1 MYKTLPQMIYKKSQD
16 FPELNIQFSKNAEGT
31 FLPVTYKDFVN
42 TMLDFTSGLLAIGE
56 KEYSNIGLICDNRK
70 EWLVCSMGIM
80 ATKSRDIPR
89 GSEATIKDL
98 SYILSFAE
106 CKTVVTENKILFN
119 RILECKEEIPTLQNI
134 IIINPSDVDFNNP
147 ATTGL
152 NIFSYDE
159 ILAKGK
165 DFRQNNPN
173 KIEEIMLSGEEE
185 DSATIIFT
193 SGTTG
198 TPKGVELTHKNFLCQ
213 VEDIHKRLPLKQ
225 GNKALCMLP
234 VWHVYERELEYFLL
248 YAGVS
253 LCYSK
258 PAISMLL
265 ADMKKV
271 SPQFMATVPRIWDG
285 IYNAIYKNI
294 KSTKKGAGIFFTIFT
309 WAATSLKSLR
319 NIIYN
324 RCKYFRKRTVFYHIF
339 SKFLYIPVIF
349 LYPLR
354 WLGDMFYFQ
363 RVRNILGGKFQ
374 IGMSGGGSLPLKL
387 DKFFNSIGI
396 KLVEGYGL
404 TETAPI
410 CCIRN
415 AKRPILGTIGKIM
428 PYCQAKVVHRNGIEC
443 KPGEKGVLYIKGPNV
458 MKGYYKQPE
467 LTQEVI
473 SEGEWFNTGD
483 LVIKTYNEEIIVK
496 GRQKDTIVL
505 RSGENVEP
513 LPLEDKLS
521 ESIYISQAVVVGQDE
536 NCLGALIIPDLDNL
550 AQYAKQ
556 QNINFSEKKQL
567 LKDEEIK
574 KLIYKE
580 MERLINTKNG
590 FKPFEKIGKFIFL
603 DKPFEVGVE
612 LSPKQGIIRYKI
624 NELYKA
630 KISLMYADSGLQA
643 MLGSVLTS
651 EALTNIQKNVQK
663 KMQDLKKQ
671 TEQILK

>member
-16 FPELNIQFSKNAEGT
+16 FPELNIQFSKNTEGT

-42 TMLDFTSGLLAIGE
+42 TMLDFSAGLLAISE

-106 CKTVVTENKILFN
+106 CKTVVTENKTLFN

-134 IIINPSDVDFNNP
+134 IIINPSDSDLSNP
-147 ATTGL
+147 KATGL

-159 ILAKGK
+159 ILTKGNN
-165 DFRQNNPN
+165 FRQNNPN
-173 KIEEIMLSGEEE
+173 KIEEIMLSGTEE

-213 VEDIHKRLPLKQ
+213 VEDISKRLPLKQ

-248 YAGVS
+248 YVGVA

-271 SPQFMATVPRIWDG
+271 SPHFMATVPRIWDG

-324 RCKYFRKRTVFYHIF
+324 RCKYFRKRTIFYHIF

-349 LYPLR
+349 LYPLK

-363 RVRNILGGKFQ
+363 RVRNMLGGKFQ

-467 LTQEVI
+467 LTAEVI

-483 LVIKTYNEEIIVK
+483 LVIKTYNGEIIVK

-513 LPLEDKLS
+513 LPIEDKLS
-521 ESIYISQAVVVGQDE
+521 ESIYISQAVIVGQDE
-536 NCLGALIIPDLDNL
+536 NCLGALIIPDLDNIS
-550 AQYAKQ
+550 QFAKQ
-556 QNINFSEKKQL
+556 QNINFSDKKQL

-590 FKPFEKIGKFIFL
+590 FKPFEKVGKFVFL

-651 EALTNIQKNVQK
+651 EAITNIQKNVQK
-663 KMQDLKKQ
+663 KVQDLKN
-671 TEQILK
+671 IIN

>member
-16 FPELNIQFSKNAEGT
+16 FPELNIQFSKNTEGT
-31 FLPVTYKDFVN
+31 FLPITYKDFVN
-42 TMLDFTSGLLAIGE
+42 SMLDFSAGLLSIGE

-89 GSEATIKDL
+89 GSEATVKDL

-119 RILECKEEIPTLQNI
+119 RILECKNELPALQNI
-134 IIINPSDVDFNNP
+134 IIINPSDSDLSNP
-147 ATTGL
+147 NATGL

-159 ILAKGK
+159 ILSKGNN
-165 DFRQNNPN
+165 FRQNNPN
-173 KIEEIMLSGEEE
+173 KIEEIMLSGTED

-213 VEDIHKRLPLKQ
+213 VEDISKRLPLKQ

-248 YAGVS
+248 YVGVA

-285 IYNAIYKNI
+285 IYNAINKNI
-294 KSTKKGAGIFFTIFT
+294 KSTKKGAGIFFSIFT

-324 RCKYFRKRTVFYHIF
+324 RCKYFRKRTVFYHVF

-349 LYPLR
+349 LYPLK

-363 RVRNILGGKFQ
+363 RVRNMLGGKFQ

-396 KLVEGYGL
+396 RLVEGYGL

-467 LTQEVI
+467 LTAEVI

-483 LVIKTYNEEIIVK
+483 LVIKTYNGEIIVK
-496 GRQKDTIVL
+496 GRQKDTNVL

-513 LPLEDKLS
+513 LPIEDKLS

-536 NCLGALIIPDLDNL
+536 NCLGALIIPDLDNIC
-550 AQYAKQ
+550 QYAKQ
-556 QNINFSEKKQL
+556 QNINFSDKKQL

-590 FKPFEKIGKFIFL
+590 FKPFEKIGKFVFL

-651 EALTNIQKNVQK
+651 EAITNIQKNVQK
-663 KMQDLKKQ
+663 KVQDLKNF
-671 TEQILK
+671 IN

>member
-16 FPELNIQFSKNAEGT
+16 FPELNIQFSKNTEGT
-31 FLPVTYKDFVN
+31 FLPTTYKDFVN
-42 TMLDFTSGLLAIGE
+42 TMLDFSAGLLSIGE

-119 RILECKEEIPTLQNI
+119 RILECQNELPALQNI
-134 IIINPSDVDFNNP
+134 IIINPSDSDLSNP
-147 ATTGL
+147 KATGL

-159 ILAKGK
+159 ILSKGNN
-165 DFRQNNPN
+165 FRQNNPN
-173 KIEEIMLSGEEE
+173 KIEEIMLSGTED

-213 VEDIHKRLPLKQ
+213 VEDISKRLPLKQ

-248 YAGVS
+248 YVGVA

-285 IYNAIYKNI
+285 IYNAINKNI

-324 RCKYFRKRTVFYHIF
+324 RCKYFRKRTVFYHVF

-349 LYPLR
+349 LYPLK
-354 WLGDMFYFQ
+354 WIGDIFYFQ
-363 RVRNILGGKFQ
+363 RVRNMLGGKFQ

-396 KLVEGYGL
+396 RLVEGYGL

-467 LTQEVI
+467 LTAEVI

-483 LVIKTYNEEIIVK
+483 LVIKTYNGEIIVK

-513 LPLEDKLS
+513 LPIEDKLS

-536 NCLGALIIPDLDNL
+536 NCLGALIIPDLDNIC
-550 AQYAKQ
+550 QYAKQ
-556 QNINFSEKKQL
+556 QNINFSDKKQL

-590 FKPFEKIGKFIFL
+590 FKPFEKIGKFVFL

-651 EALTNIQKNVQK
+651 EAITNIQKNVQK
-663 KMQDLKKQ
+663 KVQDLKN
-671 TEQILK
+671 IIN

>member
-16 FPELNIQFSKNAEGT
+16 FPELNIQFSKNTEGT
-31 FLPVTYKDFVN
+31 FLPTTYKDFVN
-42 TMLDFTSGLLAIGE
+42 TMLDFSAGLLSIGE

-106 CKTVVTENKILFN
+106 CKTVITENKILFN
-119 RILECKEEIPTLQNI
+119 RILECKNELPALQNI
-134 IIINPSDVDFNNP
+134 IIINPSDSDLSNFQTN
-147 ATTGL
+147 GL

-159 ILAKGK
+159 ILSKGSN
-165 DFRQNNPN
+165 FRQNNPN
-173 KIEEIMLSGEEE
+173 KIEEIMLSGTED

-213 VEDIHKRLPLKQ
+213 VEDISKRLPLKQ

-248 YAGVS
+248 YVGVA

-294 KSTKKGAGIFFTIFT
+294 KSTKKGAGIFFSIFT

-324 RCKYFRKRTVFYHIF
+324 RCKYFRKRTIFYHIF

-349 LYPLR
+349 LYPLK
-354 WLGDMFYFQ
+354 WIGDMFYFQ
-363 RVRNILGGKFQ
+363 RVRNMLGGKFQ

-396 KLVEGYGL
+396 RLVEGYGL

-467 LTQEVI
+467 LTAEVI

-483 LVIKTYNEEIIVK
+483 LVIKTYNGEIIVK

-513 LPLEDKLS
+513 LPIEDKLS

-536 NCLGALIIPDLDNL
+536 NCLGALIIPDLDNIC
-550 AQYAKQ
+550 QYAKQ
-556 QNINFSEKKQL
+556 QNINFSDKKQL

-590 FKPFEKIGKFIFL
+590 FKPFEKIGKFVFL

-651 EALTNIQKNVQK
+651 EAITNIQKNVQK
-663 KMQDLKKQ
+663 KVQDLKN
-671 TEQILK
+671 IIN

>member
-16 FPELNIQFSKNAEGT
+16 FPELNIQFSKNTEGT
-31 FLPVTYKDFVN
+31 FLPTTYKDFVN
-42 TMLDFTSGLLAIGE
+42 TMLDFSAGLLSIGE

-89 GSEATIKDL
+89 GSEATVKDL

-119 RILECKEEIPTLQNI
+119 RILECQNELPALQNI
-134 IIINPSDVDFNNP
+134 IIINPSDSDLSNFQTN
-147 ATTGL
+147 GL

-159 ILAKGK
+159 ILSKGK
-165 DFRQNNPN
+165 NFRQNNPN
-173 KIEEIMLSGEEE
+173 KTEEIMLSGTED

-213 VEDIHKRLPLKQ
+213 VEDISKRLPLKQ

-248 YAGVS
+248 YVGVA

-285 IYNAIYKNI
+285 IYNAINKNI

-324 RCKYFRKRTVFYHIF
+324 RCKYFRKRTVFYHVF

-349 LYPLR
+349 LYPLK

-363 RVRNILGGKFQ
+363 RVRNMLGGKFQ

-396 KLVEGYGL
+396 RLVEGYGL

-467 LTQEVI
+467 LTAEVI

-483 LVIKTYNEEIIVK
+483 LVIKTYNGEIIVK

-513 LPLEDKLS
+513 LPIEDKLS

-536 NCLGALIIPDLDNL
+536 NCLGALIIPDLDNIC
-550 AQYAKQ
+550 QYAKQ
-556 QNINFSEKKQL
+556 QNINFSDKKQL

-590 FKPFEKIGKFIFL
+590 FKPFEKIGKFVFL

-651 EALTNIQKNVQK
+651 EAITNIQKNVQK
-663 KMQDLKKQ
+663 KVQDLKNF
-671 TEQILK
+671 IN

>member
-16 FPELNIQFSKNAEGT
+16 FPELNIQFSKNTEGT
-31 FLPVTYKDFVN
+31 FLPTTYKDFVN
-42 TMLDFTSGLLAIGE
+42 TMLDFSAGLLAIGE

-89 GSEATIKDL
+89 GSEATVKDL

-119 RILECKEEIPTLQNI
+119 RILECKNELPALQNI
-134 IIINPSDVDFNNP
+134 IIINPSDSDLSNSK
-147 ATTGL
+147 ATGL

-159 ILAKGK
+159 ILSKGNN
-165 DFRQNNPN
+165 FRQNNPD
-173 KIEEIMLSGEEE
+173 KIEEIMLSGTED

-213 VEDIHKRLPLKQ
+213 VEDISKRLPLKQ

-248 YAGVS
+248 YVGVA

-285 IYNAIYKNI
+285 IYNSIYKNI

-324 RCKYFRKRTVFYHIF
+324 RCKYFRKRTIFYHIF

-363 RVRNILGGKFQ
+363 RVRNMLGGKFQ

-396 KLVEGYGL
+396 RLVEGYGL

-428 PYCQAKVVHRNGIEC
+428 PYCQAKVIHRNGIEC

-467 LTQEVI
+467 LTAEVI

-483 LVIKTYNEEIIVK
+483 LVIKTYNGEIIVK

-513 LPLEDKLS
+513 LPIEDKLS

-536 NCLGALIIPDLDNL
+536 NCLGALIIPDLDNIC
-550 AQYAKQ
+550 QYAKQ
-556 QNINFSEKKQL
+556 QNINFSDKKQL

-590 FKPFEKIGKFIFL
+590 FKPFEKIGKFVFL

-651 EALTNIQKNVQK
+651 EAITNIQKNVQK
-663 KMQDLKKQ
+663 KVQDLKN
-671 TEQILK
+671 IIN

>member
-16 FPELNIQFSKNAEGT
+16 FPELNIQFSKNTEGT

-42 TMLDFTSGLLAIGE
+42 SMLDFSAGLLAIGE

-106 CKTVVTENKILFN
+106 CKTVITENKILFN
-119 RILECKEEIPTLQNI
+119 RILECKNELPLLQNI
-134 IIINPSDVDFNNP
+134 IIINPSDTDLSNP
-147 ATTGL
+147 KATGL

-159 ILAKGK
+159 ILSKGNN
-165 DFRQNNPN
+165 FRQNNPN
-173 KIEEIMLSGEEE
+173 KIEEIMLSGTED

-213 VEDIHKRLPLKQ
+213 VEDISKRLPLKQ

-248 YAGVS
+248 YVGVA

-294 KSTKKGAGIFFTIFT
+294 KSTKKGAGIFFSIFT

-324 RCKYFRKRTVFYHIF
+324 RCKYFRKRTIFYHIF

-363 RVRNILGGKFQ
+363 RVRNMLGGKFQ

-467 LTQEVI
+467 LTAEVI
-473 SEGEWFNTGD
+473 SEGDWFNTGD
-483 LVIKTYNEEIIVK
+483 LVIKTYNGEIIVK

-513 LPLEDKLS
+513 LPIEDKLS

-536 NCLGALIIPDLDNL
+536 NCLGALIIPDLDNIC
-550 AQYAKQ
+550 QYAKQ
-556 QNINFSEKKQL
+556 QNINFSDKKQL

-590 FKPFEKIGKFIFL
+590 FKPFEKVGKFVFL

-651 EALTNIQKNVQK
+651 EAITNIQKNVQK
-663 KMQDLKKQ
+663 KVQDLKN
-671 TEQILK
+671 IIN

>member
-16 FPELNIQFSKNAEGT
+16 FPELNIQFSKNTEGT
-31 FLPVTYKDFVN
+31 FLPTTYKDFVN
-42 TMLDFTSGLLAIGE
+42 TMLDFSAGLLSIGE

-89 GSEATIKDL
+89 GSEATVKDL

-119 RILECKEEIPTLQNI
+119 RILECKNELPALQNI
-134 IIINPSDVDFNNP
+134 IIINPSDIDLSNP
-147 ATTGL
+147 KATGL

-159 ILAKGK
+159 ILSKGNN
-165 DFRQNNPN
+165 FRQNNPN
-173 KIEEIMLSGEEE
+173 KIEEIMRSGTED

-213 VEDIHKRLPLKQ
+213 VEDISKRLPLKQ

-248 YAGVS
+248 YVGVA

-285 IYNAIYKNI
+285 IYNAINKNI

-324 RCKYFRKRTVFYHIF
+324 RCKYFRKRTVFYHVF

-349 LYPLR
+349 LYPLK
-354 WLGDMFYFQ
+354 WIGDMFYFQ
-363 RVRNILGGKFQ
+363 RVRNMLGGKFQ

-396 KLVEGYGL
+396 RLVEGYGL

-467 LTQEVI
+467 LTAEVI

-483 LVIKTYNEEIIVK
+483 LVIKTYNGEIIVK

-513 LPLEDKLS
+513 LPIEDKLS

-536 NCLGALIIPDLDNL
+536 NCLGALIIPDLDNIY
-550 AQYAKQ
+550 QYAKQ
-556 QNINFSEKKQL
+556 QNINFSDKKQL

-590 FKPFEKIGKFIFL
+590 FKPFEKIGKFVFL

-651 EALTNIQKNVQK
+651 ETITNIQKNVQK
-663 KMQDLKKQ
+663 KVQDLKN
-671 TEQILK
+671 IIN

>member
-16 FPELNIQFSKNAEGT
+16 FPELNIQFSKNTEGT
-31 FLPVTYKDFVN
+31 FLPTTYKDFVN
-42 TMLDFTSGLLAIGE
+42 TMLDFSAGLLSIGE

-119 RILECKEEIPTLQNI
+119 RILECKNELPALQNI
-134 IIINPSDVDFNNP
+134 IIINPADSDLSNP
-147 ATTGL
+147 KATGL

-159 ILAKGK
+159 ILSKGSN
-165 DFRQNNPN
+165 FRQNNPN
-173 KIEEIMLSGEEE
+173 KIEEIMLSGTED

-213 VEDIHKRLPLKQ
+213 VEDISKRLPLKQ

-248 YAGVS
+248 YVGVA

-285 IYNAIYKNI
+285 IYNAINKNI

-324 RCKYFRKRTVFYHIF
+324 RCKYFRKRTVFYHVF

-349 LYPLR
+349 LYPLK
-354 WLGDMFYFQ
+354 WIGNMFYFQ
-363 RVRNILGGKFQ
+363 RVRNMLGGKFQ

-396 KLVEGYGL
+396 RLVEGYGL

-467 LTQEVI
+467 LTAEVI

-483 LVIKTYNEEIIVK
+483 LVIKTYNGEIIVK

-513 LPLEDKLS
+513 LPIEDKLS

-536 NCLGALIIPDLDNL
+536 NCLGALIIPDLDNIC
-550 AQYAKQ
+550 QYAKQ
-556 QNINFSEKKQL
+556 QNINFSDKKQL

-590 FKPFEKIGKFIFL
+590 FKPFEKIGKFVFL

-651 EALTNIQKNVQK
+651 EAITNIQKNVQK
-663 KMQDLKKQ
+663 KVQDLKN
-671 TEQILK
+671 IIN

>member
-16 FPELNIQFSKNAEGT
+16 FPELNIQFSKNTEGT
-31 FLPVTYKDFVN
+31 FLPTTYKDFVN
-42 TMLDFTSGLLAIGE
+42 TMLDFSAGLLSIGE

-89 GSEATIKDL
+89 GSEATVKDL

-119 RILECKEEIPTLQNI
+119 RILECKNELPALQNI
-134 IIINPSDVDFNNP
+134 IIITPSDSDLSNP
-147 ATTGL
+147 KATGL

-159 ILAKGK
+159 ILSKGNN
-165 DFRQNNPN
+165 FRQNNPN
-173 KIEEIMLSGEEE
+173 KIEEIMLSGTED

-213 VEDIHKRLPLKQ
+213 VEDISKRLPLKQ

-248 YAGVS
+248 YVGVA

-285 IYNAIYKNI
+285 IYNAINKNI

-324 RCKYFRKRTVFYHIF
+324 RCKYFRKRTVFYHVF

-349 LYPLR
+349 LYPLK
-354 WLGDMFYFQ
+354 WIGDMFYFQ
-363 RVRNILGGKFQ
+363 RVRNMLGGKFQ

-396 KLVEGYGL
+396 RLVEGYGL

-467 LTQEVI
+467 LTAEVI

-483 LVIKTYNEEIIVK
+483 LVIKTYNGEIIVK

-513 LPLEDKLS
+513 LPIEDKLS

-536 NCLGALIIPDLDNL
+536 NCLGALIIPDLDNIC
-550 AQYAKQ
+550 QYAKQ
-556 QNINFSEKKQL
+556 QNINFSDKKQL

-590 FKPFEKIGKFIFL
+590 FKPFEKIGKFVFL

-651 EALTNIQKNVQK
+651 EAITNIQKNVQK
-663 KMQDLKKQ
+663 KVQDLKN
-671 TEQILK
+671 IIN

>member
-16 FPELNIQFSKNAEGT
+16 FPELNIQFSKNTEGT
-31 FLPVTYKDFVN
+31 FLPITYKDFVN
-42 TMLDFTSGLLAIGE
+42 SMLDFSAGLLSIGE

-89 GSEATIKDL
+89 GSEATVKDL

-119 RILECKEEIPTLQNI
+119 RILECKNELPALQNI
-134 IIINPSDVDFNNP
+134 IIINPSDIDLSNP
-147 ATTGL
+147 NATGL

-159 ILAKGK
+159 ILAKGNN
-165 DFRQNNPN
+165 FRQNNPN
-173 KIEEIMLSGEEE
+173 KIEEIMLSGTED

-213 VEDIHKRLPLKQ
+213 VEDISKRLPLKQ

-248 YAGVS
+248 YVGVA

-324 RCKYFRKRTVFYHIF
+324 RCKYFRKRTVFYHVF

-349 LYPLR
+349 LYPLK

-363 RVRNILGGKFQ
+363 RVRNMLGGKFQ

-396 KLVEGYGL
+396 RLVEGYGL

-467 LTQEVI
+467 LTAEVI

-483 LVIKTYNEEIIVK
+483 LVIKTYNGEIIVK

-513 LPLEDKLS
+513 LPIEDKLS

-536 NCLGALIIPDLDNL
+536 NCLGALIIPDLDNIC
-550 AQYAKQ
+550 QYAKQ
-556 QNINFSEKKQL
+556 QNINFSDKKQL

-590 FKPFEKIGKFIFL
+590 FKPFEKIGKFVFL

-651 EALTNIQKNVQK
+651 EAITNIQKNVQK
-663 KMQDLKKQ
+663 KVQDLKN
-671 TEQILK
+671 IIN

>member
-16 FPELNIQFSKNAEGT
+16 FPELNIQFSKNTEGT
-31 FLPVTYKDFVN
+31 FLPTTYKDFVN
-42 TMLDFTSGLLAIGE
+42 TMLDFSAGLLSIGE

-89 GSEATIKDL
+89 GSEATVKDL

-119 RILECKEEIPTLQNI
+119 RILECKNELPALQNI
-134 IIINPSDVDFNNP
+134 IIINPSDSDLSNP
-147 ATTGL
+147 KATGL

-159 ILAKGK
+159 ILSKGNN
-165 DFRQNNPN
+165 FRQNNPN
-173 KIEEIMLSGEEE
+173 KIEEIMLSGNED

-213 VEDIHKRLPLKQ
+213 VEDISKRLPLKQ

-248 YAGVS
+248 YVGVA

-285 IYNAIYKNI
+285 IYNSIYKNI

-349 LYPLR
+349 LYPLK
-354 WLGDMFYFQ
+354 WIGDMFYFQ
-363 RVRNILGGKFQ
+363 RVRNMLGGKFQ

-396 KLVEGYGL
+396 RLVEGYGL

-467 LTQEVI
+467 LTAEVI

-483 LVIKTYNEEIIVK
+483 LVIKTYNGEIIVK

-513 LPLEDKLS
+513 LPIEDKLS

-536 NCLGALIIPDLDNL
+536 NCLGALIIPDLDNIC
-550 AQYAKQ
+550 QYAKQ
-556 QNINFSEKKQL
+556 QNIDFSDKKQL

-590 FKPFEKIGKFIFL
+590 FKPFEKIGKFVFL

-630 KISLMYADSGLQA
+630 KIALMYADSGLQA

-651 EALTNIQKNVQK
+651 EAITNIQKNVQK
-663 KMQDLKKQ
+663 KVQDLKN
-671 TEQILK
+671 IIN

>member
-1 MYKTLPQMIYKKSQD
+1 MYKTLPQMIYKKSKD

-31 FLPVTYKDFVN
+31 FLPITYKDFVK
-42 TMLDFTSGLLAIGE
+42 TMLDFSAGLLAIGE

-89 GSEATIKDL
+89 GSEATVKDL

-119 RILECKEEIPTLQNI
+119 RILECKNELPALQNI
-134 IIINPSDVDFNNP
+134 IIINPSDSDLSNP
-147 ATTGL
+147 KATGL

-159 ILAKGK
+159 ILSKGSK
-165 DFRQNNPN
+165 FRQNNPN
-173 KIEEIMLSGEEE
+173 KIEEIMLSGTED

-213 VEDIHKRLPLKQ
+213 VEDISKRLPLKQ

-248 YAGVS
+248 YVGVA

-324 RCKYFRKRTVFYHIF
+324 RCKYFRKRTIFYHIF

-363 RVRNILGGKFQ
+363 RVRNMLGGKFQ

-396 KLVEGYGL
+396 RLVEGYGL

-467 LTQEVI
+467 LTAEVI

-483 LVIKTYNEEIIVK
+483 LVIKTYNGEIIVK

-513 LPLEDKLS
+513 LPIEDKLS

-536 NCLGALIIPDLDNL
+536 NCLGALIIPDLDNIC
-550 AQYAKQ
+550 QYAKQ
-556 QNINFSEKKQL
+556 QNINFSDKKQL

-590 FKPFEKIGKFIFL
+590 FKPFEKVGKFIFL

-651 EALTNIQKNVQK
+651 EAITNIQKNVQK
-663 KMQDLKKQ
+663 KVQDLKN
-671 TEQILK
+671 IIN

>member
-16 FPELNIQFSKNAEGT
+16 FPELNIQFSKNTEGT
-31 FLPVTYKDFVN
+31 FLPTTYKDFVN
-42 TMLDFTSGLLAIGE
+42 TMLDFSAGLLSIGE

-89 GSEATIKDL
+89 GSEATVKDL

-119 RILECKEEIPTLQNI
+119 RILECKNELPALQNI
-134 IIINPSDVDFNNP
+134 IIINPSDIDLSNFQTN
-147 ATTGL
+147 GL

-159 ILAKGK
+159 ILSKGSN
-165 DFRQNNPN
+165 FRQNNPN
-173 KIEEIMLSGEEE
+173 KIEEIMLSGTED

-213 VEDIHKRLPLKQ
+213 VEDISKRLPLKQ

-248 YAGVS
+248 YVGVA

-265 ADMKKV
+265 SDMKKV

-324 RCKYFRKRTVFYHIF
+324 RCKYFRKRTVFYHVF

-349 LYPLR
+349 LYPLK

-363 RVRNILGGKFQ
+363 RVRNMLGGKFQ

-396 KLVEGYGL
+396 RLVEGYGL

-443 KPGEKGVLYIKGPNV
+443 KPDEKGVLYIKGPNV

-467 LTQEVI
+467 LTAEVI

-483 LVIKTYNEEIIVK
+483 LVIKTYNGEIIVK

-513 LPLEDKLS
+513 LPIEDKLS

-536 NCLGALIIPDLDNL
+536 NCLGALIIPDLDNIC
-550 AQYAKQ
+550 QYAKQ
-556 QNINFSEKKQL
+556 QNINFSDKKQL

-590 FKPFEKIGKFIFL
+590 FKPFEKIGKFVFL

-651 EALTNIQKNVQK
+651 EAITNIQKNVQK
-663 KMQDLKKQ
+663 KVQDLKN
-671 TEQILK
+671 IIN

>member
-16 FPELNIQFSKNAEGT
+16 FPELNIQFSKNTEGT
-31 FLPVTYKDFVN
+31 FLPITYKDFVN
-42 TMLDFTSGLLAIGE
+42 TMLDFSAGLLSIGE

-89 GSEATIKDL
+89 GSEATVKDL

-119 RILECKEEIPTLQNI
+119 RILECKNELPALQNI
-134 IIINPSDVDFNNP
+134 IIINPSDIDLSNP
-147 ATTGL
+147 KATGL

-159 ILAKGK
+159 ILSKGNN
-165 DFRQNNPN
+165 FRQNNPN
-173 KIEEIMLSGEEE
+173 KIEEIMLSGTED

-213 VEDIHKRLPLKQ
+213 VEDISKRLPLKQ

-248 YAGVS
+248 YVGVA

-285 IYNAIYKNI
+285 IYNAINKNI

-324 RCKYFRKRTVFYHIF
+324 RCKYFRKRTVFYHVF

-349 LYPLR
+349 LYPLK
-354 WLGDMFYFQ
+354 WIGDMFYFQ
-363 RVRNILGGKFQ
+363 RVRNMLGGKFQ

-396 KLVEGYGL
+396 RLVEGYGL

-467 LTQEVI
+467 LTAEVI

-483 LVIKTYNEEIIVK
+483 LVIKTYNGEIIVK

-513 LPLEDKLS
+513 LPIEDKLS

-536 NCLGALIIPDLDNL
+536 NCLGALIIPDLDNIC
-550 AQYAKQ
+550 QYAKQ
-556 QNINFSEKKQL
+556 QNINFSDKKQL

-590 FKPFEKIGKFIFL
+590 FKPFEKIGKFVFL

-651 EALTNIQKNVQK
+651 EAITNIQKNVQK
-663 KMQDLKKQ
+663 KVQDLKNF
-671 TEQILK
+671 IN

>member
-1 MYKTLPQMIYKKSQD
+1 MYKTLPQMIYKKSKD

-31 FLPVTYKDFVN
+31 FLPITYKDFIK
-42 TMLDFTSGLLAIGE
+42 TMLDFSAGLLAIGE

-119 RILECKEEIPTLQNI
+119 RILECKNELPALQNI
-134 IIINPSDVDFNNP
+134 IIINPSDIDLNNP
-147 ATTGL
+147 KATGL

-159 ILAKGK
+159 ILSKGSK
-165 DFRQNNPN
+165 FRQNNPN
-173 KIEEIMLSGEEE
+173 KIEEIMLSGKED

-213 VEDIHKRLPLKQ
+213 VEDISKRLPLKQ

-248 YAGVS
+248 YVGVA

-294 KSTKKGAGIFFTIFT
+294 KSTKKGAGIFFSIFT

-363 RVRNILGGKFQ
+363 RVRNMLGGKFQ

-396 KLVEGYGL
+396 RLVEGYGL

-467 LTQEVI
+467 LTAEVI
-473 SEGEWFNTGD
+473 SEGGWFNTGD
-483 LVIKTYNEEIIVK
+483 LVIKTYNGEIIVK

-513 LPLEDKLS
+513 LPIEDKLS

-536 NCLGALIIPDLDNL
+536 NCLGALIIPDLDNIC
-550 AQYAKQ
+550 QYAKQ
-556 QNINFSEKKQL
+556 QNINFSDKKQL

-590 FKPFEKIGKFIFL
+590 FKPFEKIGKFVFL

-651 EALTNIQKNVQK
+651 EAITNIQKNVQK
-663 KMQDLKKQ
+663 KVQDLKN
-671 TEQILK
+671 IIN

>member
-1 MYKTLPQMIYKKSQD
+1 MYKTLPQMIYKKSKD

-31 FLPVTYKDFVN
+31 FLPITYKDFVK
-42 TMLDFTSGLLAIGE
+42 TMLDFSAGLLAIGE

-119 RILECKEEIPTLQNI
+119 RILECKNELPALQNI
-134 IIINPSDVDFNNP
+134 IIINPSNSDLSNP
-147 ATTGL
+147 KATGL

-159 ILAKGK
+159 ILSKGSK
-165 DFRQNNPN
+165 FRQNNPN
-173 KIEEIMLSGEEE
+173 KIEEIMLSGKED

-213 VEDIHKRLPLKQ
+213 VEDISKRLPLKQ

-248 YAGVS
+248 YVGVA

-294 KSTKKGAGIFFTIFT
+294 KSTKKGAGIFFSIFT

-349 LYPLR
+349 LYPFR

-363 RVRNILGGKFQ
+363 RVRNMLGGKFQ

-396 KLVEGYGL
+396 RLVEGYGL

-467 LTQEVI
+467 LTAEVI

-483 LVIKTYNEEIIVK
+483 LVIKTYNGEIIVK

-513 LPLEDKLS
+513 LPIEDKLS

-536 NCLGALIIPDLDNL
+536 NCLGALIIPDLDNIC
-550 AQYAKQ
+550 QYAKQ
-556 QNINFSEKKQL
+556 QNINFSDKKQL

-590 FKPFEKIGKFIFL
+590 FKPFEKVGKFIFL

-651 EALTNIQKNVQK
+651 EAITNIQKNVQK
-663 KMQDLKKQ
+663 KVQDLKN
-671 TEQILK
+671 IIN

>member
-1 MYKTLPQMIYKKSQD
+1 MYKTLPQMIYKKSKD

-31 FLPVTYKDFVN
+31 FLPITYKDFVK
-42 TMLDFTSGLLAIGE
+42 TMLDFSAGLLAIGE

-119 RILECKEEIPTLQNI
+119 RILECKNELPALQNI
-134 IIINPSDVDFNNP
+134 IIINPSDSDLSNP
-147 ATTGL
+147 KATGL

-159 ILAKGK
+159 ILSKGSK
-165 DFRQNNPN
+165 FRQNNPN
-173 KIEEIMLSGEEE
+173 KIEEIMLSGKED

-213 VEDIHKRLPLKQ
+213 VEDISKRLPLKQ

-248 YAGVS
+248 YVGVA

-363 RVRNILGGKFQ
+363 RVRNMLGGKFQ

-396 KLVEGYGL
+396 RLVEGYGL

-467 LTQEVI
+467 LTAEVI

-483 LVIKTYNEEIIVK
+483 LVIKTYNGEIIVK

-513 LPLEDKLS
+513 LPIEDKLS
-521 ESIYISQAVVVGQDE
+521 ESLYISQAVVVGQDE
-536 NCLGALIIPDLDNL
+536 NCLGALIIPDLDNIC
-550 AQYAKQ
+550 QYAKQ
-556 QNINFSEKKQL
+556 QNIDFSDKKQL

-590 FKPFEKIGKFIFL
+590 FKPFEKVGKFIFL

-624 NELYKA
+624 NELYKT

-651 EALTNIQKNVQK
+651 EAITNIQKNVQK
-663 KMQDLKKQ
+663 KVQDLKN
-671 TEQILK
+671 IIN

>member
-16 FPELNIQFSKNAEGT
+16 FPELNIQFSKNTEGT
-31 FLPVTYKDFVN
+31 FLPTTYKDFVN
-42 TMLDFTSGLLAIGE
+42 TMLDFSAGLLSIGE

-89 GSEATIKDL
+89 GSEATVKDL

-119 RILECKEEIPTLQNI
+119 RILECKNELPALQNI
-134 IIINPSDVDFNNP
+134 IIINPSDIDLSNP
-147 ATTGL
+147 KATGL

-159 ILAKGK
+159 ILSKGSK
-165 DFRQNNPN
+165 FRQNNPN
-173 KIEEIMLSGEEE
+173 KIEEIMLSGTED

-213 VEDIHKRLPLKQ
+213 VEDISKRLPLKQ

-248 YAGVS
+248 YVGVE

-324 RCKYFRKRTVFYHIF
+324 RCKYFRKRTVFYHVF

-349 LYPLR
+349 LYPLK

-363 RVRNILGGKFQ
+363 RVRNMLGGKFQ

-396 KLVEGYGL
+396 RLVEGYGL

-467 LTQEVI
+467 LTAEVI

-483 LVIKTYNEEIIVK
+483 LVIKTYNGEIIVK

-513 LPLEDKLS
+513 LPIEDKLS

-536 NCLGALIIPDLDNL
+536 NCLGALIIPDLDNIC
-550 AQYAKQ
+550 QYAKQ
-556 QNINFSEKKQL
+556 QNINFSDKKQL

-590 FKPFEKIGKFIFL
+590 FKPFEKIGKFVFL

-651 EALTNIQKNVQK
+651 EAITNIQKNVQK
-663 KMQDLKKQ
+663 KVQDLKNF
-671 TEQILK
+671 IN

>member
-16 FPELNIQFSKNAEGT
+16 FPELNIQFSKNTEGT
-31 FLPVTYKDFVN
+31 FLPTTYKDFVN
-42 TMLDFTSGLLAIGE
+42 TMLDFSAGLLSIGE

-89 GSEATIKDL
+89 GSEATVKDL

-119 RILECKEEIPTLQNI
+119 RILECKNELPALQNI
-134 IIINPSDVDFNNP
+134 IIINPSDSDLSNFQTN
-147 ATTGL
+147 GL

-159 ILAKGK
+159 ILSKGSK
-165 DFRQNNPN
+165 FRQNNPN
-173 KIEEIMLSGEEE
+173 KIEEIMLSGTED

-213 VEDIHKRLPLKQ
+213 VEDISKRLPLKQ

-248 YAGVS
+248 YVGVA

-285 IYNAIYKNI
+285 IYNAINKNI

-324 RCKYFRKRTVFYHIF
+324 RCKYFRKRTVFYHVF

-349 LYPLR
+349 LYPLK
-354 WLGDMFYFQ
+354 WIGDMFYFQ
-363 RVRNILGGKFQ
+363 RVRNMLGGKFQ

-396 KLVEGYGL
+396 RLVEGYGL

-467 LTQEVI
+467 LTAEVI

-483 LVIKTYNEEIIVK
+483 LVIKTYNGEIIVK

-513 LPLEDKLS
+513 LPIEDKLS

-536 NCLGALIIPDLDNL
+536 NCLGALIIPDLDNIC
-550 AQYAKQ
+550 QYAKQ
-556 QNINFSEKKQL
+556 QNINFSDKKQL

-590 FKPFEKIGKFIFL
+590 FKPFEKIGKFVFL

-651 EALTNIQKNVQK
+651 EAITNIQKNVQK
-663 KMQDLKKQ
+663 KVQDLKN
-671 TEQILK
+671 IIN

>member
-16 FPELNIQFSKNAEGT
+16 FPELNIQFSKNTEGT
-31 FLPVTYKDFVN
+31 FLPTTYKDFVN
-42 TMLDFTSGLLAIGE
+42 TMLDFSAGLLSIGE

-119 RILECKEEIPTLQNI
+119 RILECQNELPALQNI
-134 IIINPSDVDFNNP
+134 IIINPSDSDLSNFQTN
-147 ATTGL
+147 GL

-159 ILAKGK
+159 ILSKGK
-165 DFRQNNPN
+165 NFRQNNPN
-173 KIEEIMLSGEEE
+173 KTEEIMLSGTED

-213 VEDIHKRLPLKQ
+213 VEDISKRLPLKQ

-248 YAGVS
+248 YVGVA

-285 IYNAIYKNI
+285 IYNAINKNI
-294 KSTKKGAGIFFTIFT
+294 KSTKKGAGIFFTILT

-324 RCKYFRKRTVFYHIF
+324 RCKYFRKRTVFYHVF

-363 RVRNILGGKFQ
+363 RVRNMLGGKFQ

-396 KLVEGYGL
+396 RLVEGYGL

-467 LTQEVI
+467 LTAEVI

-483 LVIKTYNEEIIVK
+483 LVIKTYNGEIIVK

-513 LPLEDKLS
+513 LPIEDKLS

-536 NCLGALIIPDLDNL
+536 NCLGALIIPDLDNIC
-550 AQYAKQ
+550 QYAKQ
-556 QNINFSEKKQL
+556 QNINFSDKKQL

-590 FKPFEKIGKFIFL
+590 FKPFEKIGKFVFL

-630 KISLMYADSGLQA
+630 KIALMYADSGLQA

-651 EALTNIQKNVQK
+651 EAITNIQKNVQK
-663 KMQDLKKQ
+663 KVQDLKN
-671 TEQILK
+671 IIN

>member
-16 FPELNIQFSKNAEGT
+16 FPELNIQFSKNTEGT
-31 FLPVTYKDFVN
+31 FLPTTYKDFVN
-42 TMLDFTSGLLAIGE
+42 TMLDFSAGLLAIGE

-106 CKTVVTENKILFN
+106 CKTVITENKILFN
-119 RILECKEEIPTLQNI
+119 RILECKNELPALQNI
-134 IIINPSDVDFNNP
+134 IIINPSDTDLSNP
-147 ATTGL
+147 KATGL

-159 ILAKGK
+159 ILSKGSN
-165 DFRQNNPN
+165 FRQNNPN
-173 KIEEIMLSGEEE
+173 KIEDIMLSGTEE

-213 VEDIHKRLPLKQ
+213 VEDISKRLPLKQ

-248 YAGVS
+248 YVGVA

-363 RVRNILGGKFQ
+363 RVRNMLGGKFQ

-467 LTQEVI
+467 LTAEVI

-483 LVIKTYNEEIIVK
+483 LVIKTYNGEIIVK

-513 LPLEDKLS
+513 LPIEDKLS

-536 NCLGALIIPDLDNL
+536 NCLGALIIPDLDNIS
-550 AQYAKQ
+550 QFAKQ
-556 QNINFSEKKQL
+556 QNINFSDKKQL

-590 FKPFEKIGKFIFL
+590 FKPFEKVGKFVFL

-651 EALTNIQKNVQK
+651 EAITNIQKNVQK
-663 KMQDLKKQ
+663 KVQDLKN
-671 TEQILK
+671 IIN

>member
-16 FPELNIQFSKNAEGT
+16 FPELNIQFSKNTEGT
-31 FLPVTYKDFVN
+31 FLPTTYKDFVN
-42 TMLDFTSGLLAIGE
+42 TMLDFSAGLLSIGE

-89 GSEATIKDL
+89 GSEATVKDL

-119 RILECKEEIPTLQNI
+119 RILECKNELPALQNI
-134 IIINPSDVDFNNP
+134 IIINPSDSDLSNP
-147 ATTGL
+147 KATGL

-159 ILAKGK
+159 ILSKGSK
-165 DFRQNNPN
+165 FRQNNPN
-173 KIEEIMLSGEEE
+173 KTEEIMLSGTED

-213 VEDIHKRLPLKQ
+213 VEDISKRLPLKQ

-248 YAGVS
+248 YVGVA

-285 IYNAIYKNI
+285 IYNAINKNI

-324 RCKYFRKRTVFYHIF
+324 RCKYFRKRTVFYHVF

-349 LYPLR
+349 LYPLK
-354 WLGDMFYFQ
+354 WIGDMFYFQ
-363 RVRNILGGKFQ
+363 RVRNMLGGKFQ

-396 KLVEGYGL
+396 RLVEGYGL

-467 LTQEVI
+467 LTAEVI

-483 LVIKTYNEEIIVK
+483 LVIKTYNGEIIVK

-513 LPLEDKLS
+513 LPIEDKLS

-536 NCLGALIIPDLDNL
+536 NCLGALIIPDLDNIC
-550 AQYAKQ
+550 QYAKQ
-556 QNINFSEKKQL
+556 QNINFSDKKQL

-590 FKPFEKIGKFIFL
+590 FKPFEKIGKFVFL

-651 EALTNIQKNVQK
+651 EAITNIQKNVQK
-663 KMQDLKKQ
+663 KVQDLKN
-671 TEQILK
+671 IIN

>member
-31 FLPVTYKDFVN
+31 FLPTTYKDFVK
-42 TMLDFTSGLLAIGE
+42 TMLDFSAGLLAIGE

-89 GSEATIKDL
+89 GSEATVKDL

-119 RILECKEEIPTLQNI
+119 RILECKNELPALQNI
-134 IIINPSDVDFNNP
+134 IIINPADSDLSNP
-147 ATTGL
+147 KATGL

-159 ILAKGK
+159 ILSKGNN
-165 DFRQNNPN
+165 FRQNNPN
-173 KIEEIMLSGEEE
+173 KIEEIMLSGKED

-213 VEDIHKRLPLKQ
+213 VEDISKRLPLKQ
-225 GNKALCMLP
+225 ENKALCMLP

-248 YAGVS
+248 YVGVA

-324 RCKYFRKRTVFYHIF
+324 RCKYFRKRTVFYHVF

-363 RVRNILGGKFQ
+363 RVRNMLGGKFQ

-396 KLVEGYGL
+396 RLVEGYGL

-467 LTQEVI
+467 LTAEVI

-483 LVIKTYNEEIIVK
+483 LVIKTYNGEIIVK

-513 LPLEDKLS
+513 LPIEDKLS

-536 NCLGALIIPDLDNL
+536 NCLGALIIPDLDNIC
-550 AQYAKQ
+550 QYAKQ
-556 QNINFSEKKQL
+556 QNINFSDKKQL

-590 FKPFEKIGKFIFL
+590 FKPFEKVGKFIFL

-651 EALTNIQKNVQK
+651 EAITNIQKNVQK
-663 KMQDLKKQ
+663 KVQDLKN
-671 TEQILK
+671 IIN

>member
-1 MYKTLPQMIYKKSQD
+1 MYKTLPQMIYKKSKD

-31 FLPVTYKDFVN
+31 FLPTTYKDFVK
-42 TMLDFTSGLLAIGE
+42 TMLDFSAGLLAIGE

-70 EWLVCSMGIM
+70 EWLICSMGIM

-119 RILECKEEIPTLQNI
+119 RILECKNELPALQNI
-134 IIINPSDVDFNNP
+134 IIINPSDIDLNNP
-147 ATTGL
+147 KATGL

-159 ILAKGK
+159 ILSKGSK
-165 DFRQNNPN
+165 FRQNNPN
-173 KIEEIMLSGEEE
+173 KIEEIMLSGKED

-213 VEDIHKRLPLKQ
+213 VEDISKRLPLKQ

-248 YAGVS
+248 YVGVA

-324 RCKYFRKRTVFYHIF
+324 RCKYFRKRTIFYHIF

-363 RVRNILGGKFQ
+363 RVRNMLGGKFQ

-396 KLVEGYGL
+396 RLVEGYGL

-467 LTQEVI
+467 LTAEVI

-483 LVIKTYNEEIIVK
+483 LVIKTYNGEIIVK

-513 LPLEDKLS
+513 LPIEDKLS
-521 ESIYISQAVVVGQDE
+521 ESLYISQAVVVGQDE
-536 NCLGALIIPDLDNL
+536 NCLGALIIPDLDNIS
-550 AQYAKQ
+550 QYAKQ
-556 QNINFSEKKQL
+556 QNINFSDKKQL

-590 FKPFEKIGKFIFL
+590 FKPFEKIGKFVFL

-651 EALTNIQKNVQK
+651 EAITNIQKNVQK
-663 KMQDLKKQ
+663 KVQDLKH
-671 TEQILK
+671 IIN

>member
-16 FPELNIQFSKNAEGT
+16 FPELNIQFSKNTEGT
-31 FLPVTYKDFVN
+31 FLPITYKDFVN
-42 TMLDFTSGLLAIGE
+42 SMLDFSAGLLSIGE

-89 GSEATIKDL
+89 GSEATVKDL

-119 RILECKEEIPTLQNI
+119 RILECKNELPALQNI
-134 IIINPSDVDFNNP
+134 IIINPSDSDLSNP
-147 ATTGL
+147 KATGL

-159 ILAKGK
+159 ILSKGNN
-165 DFRQNNPN
+165 FRQNNPN
-173 KIEEIMLSGEEE
+173 KIEEIMLSGTED

-213 VEDIHKRLPLKQ
+213 VEDISKRLPLKQ

-248 YAGVS
+248 YVGVA

-285 IYNAIYKNI
+285 IYNSIYKNI
-294 KSTKKGAGIFFTIFT
+294 KSTKKGAGIFFSIFT

-349 LYPLR
+349 LYPLK

-363 RVRNILGGKFQ
+363 RVRNMLGGKFQ

-396 KLVEGYGL
+396 RLVEGYGL

-458 MKGYYKQPE
+458 MKGYYTQPE
-467 LTQEVI
+467 LTAEVI

-483 LVIKTYNEEIIVK
+483 LVIKTYNGEIIVK

-513 LPLEDKLS
+513 LPIEDKLS

-536 NCLGALIIPDLDNL
+536 NCLGALIIPDLDNIC
-550 AQYAKQ
+550 QYAKQ
-556 QNINFSEKKQL
+556 QNINFSDKKQL

-590 FKPFEKIGKFIFL
+590 FKPFEKIGKFVFL

-651 EALTNIQKNVQK
+651 EAITNIQKNVQK
-663 KMQDLKKQ
+663 KVQDLKN
-671 TEQILK
+671 IIN

>member
-16 FPELNIQFSKNAEGT
+16 FPELNIQFSKNTEGT
-31 FLPVTYKDFVN
+31 FLPITYKDFVN
-42 TMLDFTSGLLAIGE
+42 SMLDFSAGLLSIGE

-89 GSEATIKDL
+89 GSEATVKDL

-119 RILECKEEIPTLQNI
+119 RILECKNELPALQNI
-134 IIINPSDVDFNNP
+134 IIINPADSDLSNP
-147 ATTGL
+147 KATGL

-159 ILAKGK
+159 ILSKGSK
-165 DFRQNNPN
+165 FRQNNPN
-173 KIEEIMLSGEEE
+173 KIEEIMLSGTED

-213 VEDIHKRLPLKQ
+213 VEDISKRLPLKQ

-248 YAGVS
+248 YVGVA

-285 IYNAIYKNI
+285 IYNAINKNI

-324 RCKYFRKRTVFYHIF
+324 RCKYFRKRTVFYHVF

-349 LYPLR
+349 LYPLK

-363 RVRNILGGKFQ
+363 RVRNMLGGKFQ

-396 KLVEGYGL
+396 RLVEGYGL

-467 LTQEVI
+467 LTAEVI

-483 LVIKTYNEEIIVK
+483 LVIKTYNGEIIVK

-513 LPLEDKLS
+513 LPIEDKLS

-536 NCLGALIIPDLDNL
+536 NCLGALIIPDLDNIC
-550 AQYAKQ
+550 QYAKQ
-556 QNINFSEKKQL
+556 QNINFSDKKQL

-590 FKPFEKIGKFIFL
+590 FKPFEKIGKFVFL

-651 EALTNIQKNVQK
+651 EAITNIQKNVQK
-663 KMQDLKKQ
+663 KVQDLKN
-671 TEQILK
+671 IIN

>member
-1 MYKTLPQMIYKKSQD
+1 MYKTLPQMIYKKSKD

-31 FLPVTYKDFVN
+31 FLPITYKDFVK
-42 TMLDFTSGLLAIGE
+42 TMLDFSAGLLAIGE

-70 EWLVCSMGIM
+70 EWLICSMGIM

-119 RILECKEEIPTLQNI
+119 RILECKNELPALQNI
-134 IIINPSDVDFNNP
+134 IIINPSDSDLSNP
-147 ATTGL
+147 KATGL

-159 ILAKGK
+159 ILSKGNN
-165 DFRQNNPN
+165 FRQNNPN
-173 KIEEIMLSGEEE
+173 KIEEIMLSGNED

-213 VEDIHKRLPLKQ
+213 VEDISKRLPLKQ

-248 YAGVS
+248 YVGVA

-324 RCKYFRKRTVFYHIF
+324 RCKYFRKRTIFYHIF

-363 RVRNILGGKFQ
+363 RVRNMLGGKFQ

-467 LTQEVI
+467 LTAEVI

-483 LVIKTYNEEIIVK
+483 LVIKTYNGEIIVK

-513 LPLEDKLS
+513 LPIEDKLS

-536 NCLGALIIPDLDNL
+536 NCLGALIIPDLDNIC
-550 AQYAKQ
+550 QYAKQ
-556 QNINFSEKKQL
+556 QNINFSDKKQL

-651 EALTNIQKNVQK
+651 EAITNIQKNVQK
-663 KMQDLKKQ
+663 KVQDLKN
-671 TEQILK
+671 IIN

>member
-16 FPELNIQFSKNAEGT
+16 FPELNIQFSKNTEGT
-31 FLPVTYKDFVN
+31 FLPTTYKDFVN
-42 TMLDFTSGLLAIGE
+42 TMLDFSAGLLAIGE

-119 RILECKEEIPTLQNI
+119 RILECKNELPALQNI
-134 IIINPSDVDFNNP
+134 IIINPSDIDLSNP
-147 ATTGL
+147 KATGL

-159 ILAKGK
+159 ILSKGNN
-165 DFRQNNPN
+165 FRQNNPN
-173 KIEEIMLSGEEE
+173 KIEEIMLSGTED

-213 VEDIHKRLPLKQ
+213 VEDISKRLPLKQ

-248 YAGVS
+248 YVGVA

-285 IYNAIYKNI
+285 IYNAINKNI

-324 RCKYFRKRTVFYHIF
+324 RCKYFRKRTIFYHIF

-349 LYPLR
+349 LYPLK
-354 WLGDMFYFQ
+354 WIGDMFYFQ
-363 RVRNILGGKFQ
+363 RVRNMLGGKFQ

-396 KLVEGYGL
+396 RLVEGYGL

-467 LTQEVI
+467 LTAEVI

-483 LVIKTYNEEIIVK
+483 LVIKTYNGEIIVK

-513 LPLEDKLS
+513 LPIEDKLS

-536 NCLGALIIPDLDNL
+536 NCLGALIIPDLDNIC
-550 AQYAKQ
+550 QYAKQ
-556 QNINFSEKKQL
+556 QNINFSDKKQL

-590 FKPFEKIGKFIFL
+590 FKPFEKIGKFVFL

-651 EALTNIQKNVQK
+651 EAITNIQKNVQK
-663 KMQDLKKQ
+663 KVQDLKN
-671 TEQILK
+671 IIN

>member
-1 MYKTLPQMIYKKSQD
+1 MYKTLPQMIYKKSKD

-31 FLPVTYKDFVN
+31 FLPTTYKDFVK
-42 TMLDFTSGLLAIGE
+42 TMLDFSAGLLAIGE

-119 RILECKEEIPTLQNI
+119 RILECKNELPALQNI
-134 IIINPSDVDFNNP
+134 IIINPSDSDLSNP
-147 ATTGL
+147 KATGL

-159 ILAKGK
+159 ILSKGSK
-165 DFRQNNPN
+165 FRQNNPN
-173 KIEEIMLSGEEE
+173 KIEEIMLSGKED

-213 VEDIHKRLPLKQ
+213 VEDISKRLPLKQ

-248 YAGVS
+248 YVGVA

-363 RVRNILGGKFQ
+363 RVRNMLGGKFQ

-396 KLVEGYGL
+396 RLVEGYGL

-467 LTQEVI
+467 LTAEVI

-483 LVIKTYNEEIIVK
+483 LVIKTYNGEIIVK

-505 RSGENVEP
+505 RSGENIEP
-513 LPLEDKLS
+513 LPIEDKLS

-536 NCLGALIIPDLDNL
+536 NCLGALIIPDLDNIS
-550 AQYAKQ
+550 QYAKQ
-556 QNINFSEKKQL
+556 QNINFSDKKQL

-590 FKPFEKIGKFIFL
+590 FKPFEKVGKFIFL

-630 KISLMYADSGLQA
+630 KISLMYTDSGLQA

-651 EALTNIQKNVQK
+651 EAITNIQKNVQK
-663 KMQDLKKQ
+663 KVQDLKN
-671 TEQILK
+671 IIN

>member
-1 MYKTLPQMIYKKSQD
+1 MYKTLPQMIYKKSKD

-31 FLPVTYKDFVN
+31 FLPITYKDFVK
-42 TMLDFTSGLLAIGE
+42 TMLDFSAGLLAIGE

-119 RILECKEEIPTLQNI
+119 RILECKNELPALQNI
-134 IIINPSDVDFNNP
+134 IIINPSNSDLSNP
-147 ATTGL
+147 KATGL

-159 ILAKGK
+159 ILAKGNN
-165 DFRQNNPN
+165 FRQNNPN
-173 KIEEIMLSGEEE
+173 KIEEIMLSGNED

-213 VEDIHKRLPLKQ
+213 VEDISKRLPLKQ

-248 YAGVS
+248 YVGVA

-363 RVRNILGGKFQ
+363 RVRNMLGGKFQ

-396 KLVEGYGL
+396 RLVEGYGL

-467 LTQEVI
+467 LTAEVI

-483 LVIKTYNEEIIVK
+483 LVIKTYNDEIIVK

-513 LPLEDKLS
+513 LPIEDKLS

-536 NCLGALIIPDLDNL
+536 NCLGALIIPDLDNIC
-550 AQYAKQ
+550 QYAKQ
-556 QNINFSEKKQL
+556 QNINFSDKKQL

-590 FKPFEKIGKFIFL
+590 FKPFEKIGKFVFL

-651 EALTNIQKNVQK
+651 EAITNIQKNVQK
-663 KMQDLKKQ
+663 KVQDLKN
-671 TEQILK
+671 IIN

>member
-16 FPELNIQFSKNAEGT
+16 FPELNIQFSKNTEGT
-31 FLPVTYKDFVN
+31 FLPTTYKDFVN
-42 TMLDFTSGLLAIGE
+42 TMLDFSAGLLSIGE

-89 GSEATIKDL
+89 GSEATVKDL

-106 CKTVVTENKILFN
+106 CKTVITENKILFN
-119 RILECKEEIPTLQNI
+119 RILECKNELPALQNI
-134 IIINPSDVDFNNP
+134 IIITPSDSDLSNP
-147 ATTGL
+147 KATGL

-159 ILAKGK
+159 ILSKGNN
-165 DFRQNNPN
+165 FRQNNPN
-173 KIEEIMLSGEEE
+173 KIEEIMLSGSED

-213 VEDIHKRLPLKQ
+213 VEDISKRLPLKQ

-248 YAGVS
+248 YVGVA

-285 IYNAIYKNI
+285 IYNAINKNI

-324 RCKYFRKRTVFYHIF
+324 RCKYFRKRTVFYHVF

-349 LYPLR
+349 LYPLK

-363 RVRNILGGKFQ
+363 RVRNMLGGKFQ

-396 KLVEGYGL
+396 RLVEGYGL

-467 LTQEVI
+467 LTAEVI

-483 LVIKTYNEEIIVK
+483 LVIKTYNGEIIVK

-513 LPLEDKLS
+513 LPIEDKLS

-536 NCLGALIIPDLDNL
+536 NCLGALIIPDLDNIC
-550 AQYAKQ
+550 QYAKQ
-556 QNINFSEKKQL
+556 QNINFSDKKQL

-590 FKPFEKIGKFIFL
+590 FKPFEKIGKFVFL

-651 EALTNIQKNVQK
+651 EAITNIQKNVQK
-663 KMQDLKKQ
+663 KVQDLKN
-671 TEQILK
+671 IIN

>member
-16 FPELNIQFSKNAEGT
+16 FPELNIQFSKNTEGT
-31 FLPVTYKDFVN
+31 FLPTTYKDFVN
-42 TMLDFTSGLLAIGE
+42 TMLDFSAGLLSIGE

-89 GSEATIKDL
+89 GSEATVKDL

-119 RILECKEEIPTLQNI
+119 RILECKNELPALQNI
-134 IIINPSDVDFNNP
+134 IIINPSDIDLSNP
-147 ATTGL
+147 KTTGL

-159 ILAKGK
+159 ILSKGSN
-165 DFRQNNPN
+165 FRQNNPN
-173 KIEEIMLSGEEE
+173 KIEEIMLSGTED

-213 VEDIHKRLPLKQ
+213 VEDISKRLPLKQ

-248 YAGVS
+248 YVGVA

-349 LYPLR
+349 LYPLK
-354 WLGDMFYFQ
+354 WIGDMFYFQ
-363 RVRNILGGKFQ
+363 RVRNMLGGKFQ

-396 KLVEGYGL
+396 RLVEGYGL

-467 LTQEVI
+467 LTAEVI

-483 LVIKTYNEEIIVK
+483 LVIKTYNGEIIVK

-513 LPLEDKLS
+513 LPIEDKLS

-536 NCLGALIIPDLDNL
+536 NCLGALIIPDLDNIC
-550 AQYAKQ
+550 QYAKQ
-556 QNINFSEKKQL
+556 QNINFSDKKQL

-590 FKPFEKIGKFIFL
+590 FKPFEKIGKFVFL

-651 EALTNIQKNVQK
+651 EAITNIQKNVQK
-663 KMQDLKKQ
+663 KVQDLKN
-671 TEQILK
+671 IIN

>member
-16 FPELNIQFSKNAEGT
+16 FPELNIQFSKNTEGT
-31 FLPVTYKDFVN
+31 FLPTTYKDFVN
-42 TMLDFTSGLLAIGE
+42 TMLDFSAGLLSIGE

-106 CKTVVTENKILFN
+106 CKTVITENKILFN
-119 RILECKEEIPTLQNI
+119 RILECKNELPALQNI
-134 IIINPSDVDFNNP
+134 IIINPSDSDLSNP
-147 ATTGL
+147 KATGL

-159 ILAKGK
+159 ILSKGSK
-165 DFRQNNPN
+165 FRQNNPN
-173 KIEEIMLSGEEE
+173 KIEEIMLSGNED

-213 VEDIHKRLPLKQ
+213 VEDISKRLPLKQ

-248 YAGVS
+248 YVGVA

-363 RVRNILGGKFQ
+363 RVRNMLGGKFQ

-396 KLVEGYGL
+396 RLVEGYGL

-467 LTQEVI
+467 LTAEVI

-483 LVIKTYNEEIIVK
+483 LVIKTYNGEIIVK

-513 LPLEDKLS
+513 LPIEDKLS

-536 NCLGALIIPDLDNL
+536 NCLGALIIPDLDNIC
-550 AQYAKQ
+550 QYAKQ
-556 QNINFSEKKQL
+556 QNINFSDKKQL

-590 FKPFEKIGKFIFL
+590 FKPFEKVGKFIFL

-651 EALTNIQKNVQK
+651 EAITNIQKNVQK
-663 KMQDLKKQ
+663 KVQDLKN
-671 TEQILK
+671 IIN

>member
-31 FLPVTYKDFVN
+31 FLPITYKDFVK
-42 TMLDFTSGLLAIGE
+42 TMFDFSAGLLAIGE

-119 RILECKEEIPTLQNI
+119 RILECKNELPALQNI
-134 IIINPSDVDFNNP
+134 IIINPSDSDLSNP
-147 ATTGL
+147 KATGL

-159 ILAKGK
+159 ILSKGSN
-165 DFRQNNPN
+165 FRQNNPN
-173 KIEEIMLSGEEE
+173 KIEEIMLSGKED

-213 VEDIHKRLPLKQ
+213 VEDISKRLPLKQ

-248 YAGVS
+248 YVGVA

-363 RVRNILGGKFQ
+363 RVRNMLGGKFQ

-396 KLVEGYGL
+396 RLVEGYGL

-467 LTQEVI
+467 LTAEVI

-483 LVIKTYNEEIIVK
+483 LVIKTYNGEIIVK

-513 LPLEDKLS
+513 LPIEDKLS

-536 NCLGALIIPDLDNL
+536 NCLGALIIPDLDNIS
-550 AQYAKQ
+550 QYAKQ
-556 QNINFSEKKQL
+556 QNINFSDKKQL

-590 FKPFEKIGKFIFL
+590 FKPFEKVGKFIFL

-651 EALTNIQKNVQK
+651 EAITNIQKNVQK
-663 KMQDLKKQ
+663 KVQDLKN
-671 TEQILK
+671 IIN

>member
-31 FLPVTYKDFVN
+31 FLPTTYKDFVK
-42 TMLDFTSGLLAIGE
+42 TMLDFSAGLLSIGE

-119 RILECKEEIPTLQNI
+119 RILECQNELPALQNI
-134 IIINPSDVDFNNP
+134 IIINPSDSDLSNP
-147 ATTGL
+147 KATGL

-159 ILAKGK
+159 ILSKGSK
-165 DFRQNNPN
+165 FRQNNPN
-173 KIEEIMLSGEEE
+173 KIEEIMLSGNED

-213 VEDIHKRLPLKQ
+213 VEDISKRLPLKQ

-248 YAGVS
+248 YVGVA

-285 IYNAIYKNI
+285 IYNSIYKNI

-324 RCKYFRKRTVFYHIF
+324 RCKYFRKRTVFYHVF

-349 LYPLR
+349 LYPLK
-354 WLGDMFYFQ
+354 WIGDMFYFQ
-363 RVRNILGGKFQ
+363 RVRNMLGGKFQ

-396 KLVEGYGL
+396 RLVEGYGL

-467 LTQEVI
+467 LTAEVI

-483 LVIKTYNEEIIVK
+483 LVIKTYNGEIIVK

-513 LPLEDKLS
+513 LPIEDKLS

-536 NCLGALIIPDLDNL
+536 NCLGALIIPDLDNIC
-550 AQYAKQ
+550 QYAKQ
-556 QNINFSEKKQL
+556 QNINFSDKKQL

-590 FKPFEKIGKFIFL
+590 FKPFEKIGKFVFL

-651 EALTNIQKNVQK
+651 EAITNIQKNVQK
-663 KMQDLKKQ
+663 KVQDLKN
-671 TEQILK
+671 IIN

>member
-16 FPELNIQFSKNAEGT
+16 FPELNIQFSKNTEGT
-31 FLPVTYKDFVN
+31 FLPTTYKDFVN
-42 TMLDFTSGLLAIGE
+42 TMLDFSAGLLSIGE

-89 GSEATIKDL
+89 GSEATVKDL

-119 RILECKEEIPTLQNI
+119 RILECKNELPALQNI
-134 IIINPSDVDFNNP
+134 IIINPSDIDLSNP
-147 ATTGL
+147 NATGL

-159 ILAKGK
+159 ILSKGNN
-165 DFRQNNPN
+165 FRQNNPN
-173 KIEEIMLSGEEE
+173 KIEEIMLSGTED

-213 VEDIHKRLPLKQ
+213 VEDISKRLPLKQ

-248 YAGVS
+248 YVGVA

-285 IYNAIYKNI
+285 IYNAINKNI

-324 RCKYFRKRTVFYHIF
+324 RCKYFRKRTVFYHVF

-349 LYPLR
+349 LYPLK
-354 WLGDMFYFQ
+354 WIGDMFYFQ
-363 RVRNILGGKFQ
+363 RVRNMLGGKFQ

-396 KLVEGYGL
+396 RLVEGYGL

-467 LTQEVI
+467 LTAEVI

-483 LVIKTYNEEIIVK
+483 LVIKTYNGEIIVK

-513 LPLEDKLS
+513 LPIEDKLS

-536 NCLGALIIPDLDNL
+536 NCLGALIIPDLDNIC
-550 AQYAKQ
+550 QYAKQ
-556 QNINFSEKKQL
+556 QNINFSDKKQL

-590 FKPFEKIGKFIFL
+590 FKPFEKIGKFVFL

-651 EALTNIQKNVQK
+651 EAITNIQKNVQK
-663 KMQDLKKQ
+663 KVQDLKN
-671 TEQILK
+671 IIN

>member
-16 FPELNIQFSKNAEGT
+16 FPELNIQFSKNTEGT
-31 FLPVTYKDFVN
+31 FLSTTYKNFVN
-42 TMLDFTSGLLAIGE
+42 TMLDFSAGLLSIGE

-119 RILECKEEIPTLQNI
+119 RILECKNELPALQNI
-134 IIINPSDVDFNNP
+134 IIINPSDSDLSNP
-147 ATTGL
+147 KATGL

-159 ILAKGK
+159 ILSKGNN
-165 DFRQNNPN
+165 FRQNNPN
-173 KIEEIMLSGEEE
+173 KIEEIMLSGTED

-213 VEDIHKRLPLKQ
+213 VEDISKRLPLKQ

-248 YAGVS
+248 YVGVA

-285 IYNAIYKNI
+285 IYNAINKNI

-324 RCKYFRKRTVFYHIF
+324 RCKYFRKRTVFYHVF

-349 LYPLR
+349 LYPLK
-354 WLGDMFYFQ
+354 WIGDMFYFQ
-363 RVRNILGGKFQ
+363 RVRNMLGGKFQ

-396 KLVEGYGL
+396 RLVEGYGL

-467 LTQEVI
+467 LTAEVI

-483 LVIKTYNEEIIVK
+483 LVIKTYNGEIIVK

-513 LPLEDKLS
+513 LPIEDKLS

-536 NCLGALIIPDLDNL
+536 NCLGALIIPDLDNIC
-550 AQYAKQ
+550 QYAKQ
-556 QNINFSEKKQL
+556 QNINFSDKKQL

-590 FKPFEKIGKFIFL
+590 FKPFEKIGKFVFL

-651 EALTNIQKNVQK
+651 EAITNIQKNVQK
-663 KMQDLKKQ
+663 KVQDLKN
-671 TEQILK
+671 IIN

>member
-16 FPELNIQFSKNAEGT
+16 FPELNIQFSKNTEGT
-31 FLPVTYKDFVN
+31 FLPITYKDFVN
-42 TMLDFTSGLLAIGE
+42 SMLDFSSGLLSIGE

-89 GSEATIKDL
+89 GSEATVKDL

-119 RILECKEEIPTLQNI
+119 RILECKNELPALQNI
-134 IIINPSDVDFNNP
+134 IIINPSDINLSNP
-147 ATTGL
+147 KATGL

-159 ILAKGK
+159 ILAKGNN
-165 DFRQNNPN
+165 FRQNNPN
-173 KIEEIMLSGEEE
+173 KIEEIMLSGTED

-213 VEDIHKRLPLKQ
+213 VKDISKRLPLKQ

-248 YAGVS
+248 YVGVA

-294 KSTKKGAGIFFTIFT
+294 KSTKKGAGIFFTIFI

-324 RCKYFRKRTVFYHIF
+324 RCKYFRKRTVFYHVF
-339 SKFLYIPVIF
+339 SKFLYIPVFF
-349 LYPLR
+349 LYPLK

-363 RVRNILGGKFQ
+363 RVRNMLGGKFQ

-396 KLVEGYGL
+396 RLVEGYGL

-415 AKRPILGTIGKIM
+415 AKHPILGTIGKIM

-467 LTQEVI
+467 LTAEVI

-483 LVIKTYNEEIIVK
+483 LVIKTYNGEIIVK

-513 LPLEDKLS
+513 LPIEDKLS
-521 ESIYISQAVVVGQDE
+521 ESIYISQAVVVGQDK
-536 NCLGALIIPDLDNL
+536 NCLGALIIPDLDNIS
-550 AQYAKQ
+550 QYAKQ
-556 QNINFSEKKQL
+556 QNINFSDKKQL

-590 FKPFEKIGKFIFL
+590 FKPFEKIGKFVFL

-630 KISLMYADSGLQA
+630 KISLMYTDSELQA

-651 EALTNIQKNVQK
+651 EAITNIQKNVQK
-663 KMQDLKKQ
+663 KVQDLKN
-671 TEQILK
+671 IIN

>member
-16 FPELNIQFSKNAEGT
+16 FPELNIQFSKNTEGT
-31 FLPVTYKDFVN
+31 FLPTTYKDFVN
-42 TMLDFTSGLLAIGE
+42 TMLDFSAGLLSIGE

-119 RILECKEEIPTLQNI
+119 RILECKNELPALQNI
-134 IIINPSDVDFNNP
+134 IIINPSDSDLSNP
-147 ATTGL
+147 KATGL

-159 ILAKGK
+159 ILSKGNN
-165 DFRQNNPN
+165 FRQNNPN
-173 KIEEIMLSGEEE
+173 KIEEIMLSGTED

-213 VEDIHKRLPLKQ
+213 VEDISKRLPLKQ

-248 YAGVS
+248 HVGVA

-324 RCKYFRKRTVFYHIF
+324 RCKYFRKRTVFYHVF

-349 LYPLR
+349 LYPLK

-363 RVRNILGGKFQ
+363 RVRNMLGGKFQ

-396 KLVEGYGL
+396 RLVEGYGL

-467 LTQEVI
+467 LTAEVI

-483 LVIKTYNEEIIVK
+483 LVIKTYNGEIIVK

-513 LPLEDKLS
+513 LPIEDKLS

-536 NCLGALIIPDLDNL
+536 NCLGALIIPDLDNIC
-550 AQYAKQ
+550 QYAKQ
-556 QNINFSEKKQL
+556 QNINFSDKKQL

-590 FKPFEKIGKFIFL
+590 FKPFEKIGKFVFL

-651 EALTNIQKNVQK
+651 EAITNIQKNVQK
-663 KMQDLKKQ
+663 KVQDLKN
-671 TEQILK
+671 IIN